1 MSLNNIKIGPKL
13 LGGFAVVL
21 VIMAVVGYFGWTSLG
36 SVSYQLEIA
45 KDVNRALVDAGDAQ
59 AHALRLNIYKQQTY
73 LDQMDA
79 EIGNVKEQAETA
91 KSKMKST
98 ENRAK
103 ADGIVNA
110 ITNYDK
116 ICDELW
122 DTELEK
128 QAAGKIRAA
137 AAGSVLDEIKNA
149 IADIESEIESY
160 SKSHKEDVTIGLVHT
175 FKKIQEVRNA
185 FNRVRVWAQKYQV
198 AYTVEDQDSM
208 AKSWLAEIETVREAV
223 KTALDGET
231 DQDRKSALGGVTT
244 ALNTYAG
251 EVQKFRTFNL
261 KQRELQGKQKE
272 AAGTAMTVAREVRD
286 GVYSFIA
293 DVETTAQYQIIFAVV
308 IAIIAAL
315 AIALVLTRGITKPTN
330 FVATCMQRFAQGNI
344 QSDHETE
351 LEMEHSKSRGDEFG
365 TMAGALDGLRLYL
378 QENASVAEQIAGGDL
393 TVKVQKASD
402 EDVFGNAF
410 EQMAQSLNQAFS
422 EVRSAVTEVSG
433 GSQQVS
439 SSSQSLSQGATE
451 QAGSLEEISSS
462 MTEIGGQVNANAK
475 NADEANN
482 LSRKANDAAGSGQG
496 MMRQM
501 SDSMERIT
509 QNGEQVTKVV
519 KTIDD
524 IAFQTNLLAL
534 NAAVEAARAGQHG
547 KGFAVVAEEVRN
559 LAARSAKAAQETAE
573 LIEGSNKEI
582 GEGATI
588 ATKTAEALDE
598 IVEHASQVTELIG
611 GIASA
616 CNEQSEGIS
625 QINQGLGQ
633 VDQVTQQVAANSE
646 ETASASE
653 EMSQQAE
660 RLQALVSAFKVDA
673 GSMQTVAPQLST
685 STLSTTPSTTAGS
698 NDRWSEIDQMESML
712 ASVE

>member
-1 MSLNNIKIGPKL
+1 MVGNDLRFAPNGYRQRRQRGVGQYGRRSGAGTSIGDLQRADLYGPDGAKVDEIVT
-13 LGGFAVVL
+13 AVT
-21 VIMAVVGYFGWTSLG
+21 AYNES
-36 SVSYQLEIA
+36 S
-45 KDVNRALVDAGDAQ
+45 DAQ
-59 AHALRLNIYKQQTY
+59 WQK
-73 LDQMDA
+73 
-79 EIGNVKEQAETA
+79 
-91 KSKMKST
+91 
-98 ENRAK
+98 
-103 ADGIVNA
+103 
-110 ITNYDK
+110 
-116 ICDELW
+116 
-122 DTELEK
+122 ELEK
-128 QAAGKIRAA
+128 QEAGKIRATA
-137 AAGSVLDEIKNA
+137 AERVREDIRVALEDVQKEVDEQAEHNRGKIDIELAHELERMQGVRDAINRVYIYAYQCILTKKADVREAKAKTWVDEIDAMQELVEKDLKLETDKERKEALSN
-149 IADIESEIESY
+149 IITNLKIYGKEVDHFLKLESEI
-160 SKSHKEDVTIGLVHT
+160 G
-175 FKKIQEVRNA
+175 
-185 FNRVRVWAQKYQV
+185 
-198 AYTVEDQDSM
+198 
-208 AKSWLAEIETVREAV
+208 
-223 KTALDGET
+223 
-231 DQDRKSALGGVTT
+231 
-244 ALNTYAG
+244 
-251 EVQKFRTFNL
+251 
-261 KQRELQGKQKE
+261 ELQVKQKD
-272 AAGTAMTVAREVRD
+272 AAIAAITACREVRD
-286 GVYSFIA
+286 GVYQFVA
-293 DVETTAQYQIIFAVV
+293 DAEVMARYEIGIVVGLAIIIGLITAVV
-308 IAIIAAL
+308 L
-315 AIALVLTRGITKPTN
+315 ARGITKPAV
-330 FVATCMQRFAQGNI
+330 FVAQCMQRYAEGRVQT
-344 QSDHETE
+344 DTETE
-351 LEMEHSKSRGDEFG
+351 SHIDQTKQRGDEFG
-365 TMAGALDGLRLYL
+365 TMADSLDSLRLYL
-378 QENASVAEQIAGGDL
+378 QENSSVAEKIASGDL
-393 TVKVQKASD
+393 TVSVQKASD

-422 EVRSAVTEVSG
+422 EVRAAVTEVSG

-462 MTEIGGQVNANAK
+462 MTQIGSQVNANAK
-475 NADEANN
+475 NADEANS
-482 LSRKANDAAGSGQG
+482 LSQKANNAAGSGQK
-496 MMRQM
+496 MMREM

-616 CNEQSEGIS
+616 CNEQSEGVS

-673 GSMQTVAPQLST
+673 ASTRTVTSQTTTSGVST
-685 STLSTTPSTTAGS
+685 VPSTTVGS
-698 NDRWSEIDQMESML
+698 GDRWSEIDQVENML
-712 ASVE
+712 SSIE